1 MNFTSDNAYG
11 AAPEMLEALG
21 AANSG
26 AVPSYGED
34 QLTARLESTLADVFE
49 HEVVVF
55 PVITGTAA
63 NALALSTLVPS
74 HGAIF
79 CHRDAHIAT
88 DECGAPELFT
98 QGAKLATLEGEYG
111 KITPEAIDETVSH
124 FAVGS
129 VHHSQP
135 AAVSITQVSEMGTCY
150 RADELRA
157 IASVVKRHGMK
168 LHMDGARL
176 ANALA
181 FLGCRPAEVTW
192 KVGVDALSLG
202 MTKNGALGAEA
213 VVFFRREDVRDF
225 EFRRKRF
232 GHLMSKMR
240 FVAAQLLCGIE
251 NDRWLAYARTANALA
266 RVLAKRL
273 GGISGVEIIYPV
285 EANLVFA
292 SMPESLAQKLRRA
305 GATFYDSGPPSN
317 GRRVVRFVTS
327 FAMPQHDIERL
338 CATCT

>member
-1 MNFTSDNAYG
+1 MNFASDNAYG

-21 AANSG
+21 AANHG
-26 AVPSYGED
+26 AAPSYGED
-34 QLTARLESTLADVFE
+34 PLTARLAAALADIFE
-49 HEVVVF
+49 HEVAIF

-63 NALALSTLVPS
+63 NALALSTLVPP

-98 QGAKLATLEGEYG
+98 QGARLATLEGPRG
-111 KITPEAIDETVSH
+111 KVTPEALEQALSGV
-124 FAVGS
+124 AVGS

-135 AAVSITQVSEMGTCY
+135 AAVSITQACEMGVCY
-150 RADELRA
+150 RPGEVRA
-157 IASVVKRHGMK
+157 IAGAAQRHNMT

-181 FLGCRPAEVTW
+181 FLGCTPAEVTW
-192 KVGVDALSLG
+192 KAGVDALSFG

-213 VVFFRREDVRDF
+213 VVFFRAEHARDF

-232 GHLMSKMR
+232 GHLISKTR
-240 FVAAQLLCGIE
+240 FISAQLLCALEHG
-251 NDRWLAYARTANALA
+251 RWLGWAAAANALA
-266 RVLAKRL
+266 GILANGL
-273 GGISGVEIIYPV
+273 GTISGVEIVHPV

-292 SMPESLAQKLRRA
+292 SMPESLVQQLRAA
-305 GATFYDSGPPSN
+305 GATFYDWGPL
-317 GRRVVRFVTS
+317 GGGCRLVRFVTS
-327 FAMPQHDIERL
+327 FVTPERDIEML
-338 CATCT
+338 IEACG